1 MLTQSELGNWG
12 ESYAARLYE
21 RAGFKILVR
30 NSFNPYGK
38 RLGEIDLI
46 AVRKKL
52 LVFIEVKTRIS
63 TKFGL
68 PEENITSFKRHRLIR
83 SCQWFTS
90 NHSEFQSFQFRIDVC
105 AILLAR
111 TAQLAKTGNLDKFVK
126 YSKIITN
133 AVEL

>member
-68 PEENITSFKRHRLIR
+68 PEENITSFKRLRLIR

-90 NHSEFQSFQFRIDVC
+90 NHSEFKSFQFRIDVC

>member
-68 PEENITSFKRHRLIR
+68 PEENITSFKRLRLIQ